1 MFVLI
6 SEFLIKM
13 LAFAIAFYF
22 VLEYVFACEVQNWI
36 GLLGVIM
43 TFGQFVYAAFHG
55 GIIEVNYMTYNE
67 FWLEFVIMFGCI
79 SYYLIRISSFNYT
92 NIIIKG

>member
-1 MFVLI
+1 MIVLI

-36 GLLGVIM
+36 GLLGVFIVLGIVTM
-43 TFGQFVYAAFHG
+43 FYWFVGKELSEQRSECFKVKKKYK
-55 GIIEVNYMTYNE
+55 
-67 FWLEFVIMFGCI
+67 
-79 SYYLIRISSFNYT
+79 R
-92 NIIIKG
+92 